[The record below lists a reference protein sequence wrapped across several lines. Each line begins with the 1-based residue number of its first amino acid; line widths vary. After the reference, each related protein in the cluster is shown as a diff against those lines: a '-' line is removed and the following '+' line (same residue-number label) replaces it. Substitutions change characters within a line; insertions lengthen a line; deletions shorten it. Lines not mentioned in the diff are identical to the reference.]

1 MSAGLILINESG
13 AIQIDE
19 KYASIG
25 LIQSGSLLIKT
36 IKHNNWTPSAGTD
49 EHGATIT
56 VAAKFP
62 LLALAGDYF
71 CGIKSTKNNGDGTW
85 TFQVCTEP
93 AAGGQNIPYYIFD
106 NATLVADEGCGL
118 IVRNVDNELVFVN
131 SQKPMRLVDIV
142 SGTLP
147 ANWSSASGNNQQTWT
162 YPAGSNYAYMP
173 LTTAYRYMWAFADSG
188 PYESWSETFYGAKAV
203 TNGIQAQR
211 TNLLS
216 LFGSNHDSQVGDFEL
231 RGYRFLVFDVTNY

>member
-1 MSAGLILINESG
+1 MPAGLILINESG

-25 LIQSGSLLIKT
+25 LIQSGNLLIQT
-36 IKHNNWTPSAGTD
+36 IRHNNWTGSD

-62 LLALAGDYF
+62 LLALAGGYF

-85 TFQVCTEP
+85 TFQVCAEA
-93 AAGGQNIPYYIFD
+93 AAGGQTVPYYVFD

-118 IVRNVDNELVFVN
+118 IVRNADNELVFVS

-162 YPAGSNYAYMP
+162 YQTGRSYAYTP
-173 LTTAYRYMWAFADSG
+173 LTTAYRYFWAFAPNG
-188 PYESWSETFYGAKAV
+188 QPIESWSETFYGAKAV
-203 TNGIQAQR
+203 ANGIQAQR
-211 TNLLS
+211 TNLLA
-216 LFGSNHDSQVGDFEL
+216 LTGSNHDSQVGDFEL